1 MSVSYIPSRLLNV
14 ETAGMCLYGRMLPG
28 WAGASL
34 APGHA
39 GLGMVKRAGALGF
52 LVSKLSFWF
61 RTQWLRGSGVSCDGL
76 GAVKRSRHPGG
87 ACCCRLEAGHLLQ
100 VQPLD

>member
-39 GLGMVKRAGALGF
+39 GLGMVKRAGALG
-52 LVSKLSFWF
+52 V
-61 RTQWLRGSGVSCDGL
+61 L
-76 GAVKRSRHPGG
+76 GF
-87 ACCCRLEAGHLLQ
+87 
-100 VQPLD
+100 